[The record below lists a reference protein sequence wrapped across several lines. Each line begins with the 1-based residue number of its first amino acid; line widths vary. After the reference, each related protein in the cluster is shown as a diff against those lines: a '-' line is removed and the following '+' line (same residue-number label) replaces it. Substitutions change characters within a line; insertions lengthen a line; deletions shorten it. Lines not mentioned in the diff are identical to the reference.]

1 MLSNR
6 DALDTPF
13 SATQYTA
20 RLIDDQ
26 QARTIGDV
34 LVNDPSVRN
43 TYGRNSGREEFNIR
57 GFTVFN
63 YDVSYNGLYGL
74 SPRNAASLIGVERV
88 EVLRG
93 PGALLNGMAPAGSV
107 GGSINLVPKRAGA
120 EPLNRV

>member
-1 MLSNR
+1 
-6 DALDTPF
+6 
-13 SATQYTA
+13 
-20 RLIDDQ
+20 DDQ